1 MAVGIARKFLRSM
14 AQPFEGNQVGIS
26 LWSVK
31 DIEKREKRLKTEH
44 SSTSEANENENQN
57 DNRNEDYMEVDN

>member
-14 AQPFEGNQVGIS
+14 AQPLEGNQIGVS

-31 DIEKREKRLKTEH
+31 DIEKRERKIKSEQN
-44 SSTSEANENENQN
+44 STSGNI
-57 DNRNEDYMEVDN
+57 NEDNDSDVSMDIDNSWN

>member
-14 AQPFEGNQVGIS
+14 AQPLEGNQIGVS

-31 DIEKREKRLKTEH
+31 DIEKRERKIKSEQN
-44 SSTSEANENENQN
+44 STSGNI
-57 DNRNEDYMEVDN
+57 NEDNDSDVSMDIDNS